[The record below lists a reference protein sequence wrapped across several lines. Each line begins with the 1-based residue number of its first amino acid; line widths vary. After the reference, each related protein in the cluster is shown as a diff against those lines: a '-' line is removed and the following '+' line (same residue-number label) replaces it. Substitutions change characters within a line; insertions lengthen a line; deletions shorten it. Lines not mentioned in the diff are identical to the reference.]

1 MHEHGFVKAALLT
14 ALETAGSQSAERI
27 TAMDVVV
34 EDASISE
41 DAVRMYLDELA
52 KGTIAEGAEV
62 RFRRQQATWSCWD
75 CGAVTHG
82 DGECS
87 MCGSRLVERASGP
100 PCRVEQIEV
109 EESRASLDPTPTG

>member
-1 MHEHGFVKAALLT
+1 MHEHGIVKAALLT
-14 ALETAGSQSAERI
+14 ALETAQTQGAQRV

-34 EDASISE
+34 EDTTISE

-62 RFRRQQATWSCWD
+62 RLRRQQATWSCWD

-82 DGECS
+82 DGECA
-87 MCGSRLVERASGP
+87 MCGSHLVERASGP
-100 PCRVEQIEV
+100 ACRIERVDV
-109 EESRASLDPTPTG
+109 EEAPPSLAPSAT